1 METDIYKNQNLASTN
16 ESLRWIENLALDEL
30 NMEESGIV
38 HFDDHLNI
46 DQLLNE
52 SSLEI
57 MNRIRDLV
65 EIYVTKFNEYRTS
78 ENPNTQG
85 AKIKIFKISNTVNDF
100 MLFRNS
106 LKLVFARKSNDII
119 SVGFLSRSGG
129 LYSARINQHTPA
141 INTAHEIA
149 AHVGPFNKITWN
161 FQGEVVDLEIMV
173 KHYLSEFIKHS
184 AR

>member
-1 METDIYKNQNLASTN
+1 MEMEFVNTSSEVNNTK
-16 ESLRWIENLALDEL
+16 WIEDLALDEL

-38 HFDDHLNI
+38 HFDEHLDI
-46 DQLLNE
+46 DQMLDE

-57 MNRIRDLV
+57 MNQIRDFV
-65 EIYVTKFNEYRTS
+65 EVYVARFNEYRTS
-78 ENPNTQG
+78 NNPNTQG

-106 LKLVFARKSNDII
+106 LKLVFARKSHNII

-129 LYSARINQHTPA
+129 LYSARLNQHTPA
-141 INTAHEIA
+141 INAAHEIR

-161 FQGEVVDLEIMV
+161 FEGEPVDLQVMV
-173 KHYLSEFIKHS
+173 KHYISEFVKHS